1 MMVWSGRLAA
11 ARRYLM
17 SAADRAQPGDG
28 RSSRFDQIVVP
39 VIIVVYAAGIPLW
52 SLGRVLSTSQ
62 RASTVAA
69 AVAATACCLPL
80 QLWLLVPAA
89 RAQRR
94 RRAGLLI
101 AAFAAISLAAFP
113 FIGVA
118 WFAAGE
124 ELAVLLVVYLPP
136 RWSFPLV
143 ACLAAVPAGLAL
155 GGIDRVSA
163 GYFSQNTLFWP
174 LTIGLLIWLVRAA
187 AELRATRRELADS
200 ALIGER
206 VRMNDEFG
214 ATLGTA
220 LELIISAGERAGSL
234 ARTDPGGAERELR
247 ALTAASRRA
256 LTQTRGLVSRYQA
269 ITVRSEVRTAV
280 ALLAAAGVS
289 AQVAV
294 PAAALGQEL
303 RGQQQ
308 AAFRGD
314 LTAVL
319 RDDAATGCVIS
330 TTGTNG
336 GGLRLE
342 ISHQHGPPS

>member
-1 MMVWSGRLAA
+1 MVLAGWLAA

-17 SAADRAQPGDG
+17 RAADRALPGDG
-28 RSSRFDQIVVP
+28 RSSRFDQVVVP
-39 VIIVVYAAGIPLW
+39 VIIVFYAAGIPLW
-52 SLGRVLSTSQ
+52 SLGRVLLTSQ
-62 RASTVAA
+62 QASTVTA

-101 AAFAAISLAAFP
+101 VVFAAISLAAFP
-113 FIGVA
+113 FIGVP

-143 ACLAAVPAGLAL
+143 AGLAAVPAGLAIIRHDPA
-155 GGIDRVSA
+155 GA

-187 AELRATRRELADS
+187 AELRATRQELADS
-200 ALIGER
+200 AVVGER
-206 VRMNDEFG
+206 VRMNDEFS

-220 LELIISAGERAGSL
+220 LELIASAGERAGSL
-234 ARTDPGGAERELR
+234 ARGDPAGAERELR
-247 ALTAASRRA
+247 ALTTASRRA
-256 LTQTRGLVSRYQA
+256 LAQTRGLVSRYQA

-280 ALLAAAGVS
+280 ALLSAAGVP

-303 RGQQQ
+303 HGQQQ

-330 TTGTNG
+330 ATGTG
-336 GGLRLE
+336 SDVRLE
-342 ISHQHGPPS
+342 ISRRHGAPS